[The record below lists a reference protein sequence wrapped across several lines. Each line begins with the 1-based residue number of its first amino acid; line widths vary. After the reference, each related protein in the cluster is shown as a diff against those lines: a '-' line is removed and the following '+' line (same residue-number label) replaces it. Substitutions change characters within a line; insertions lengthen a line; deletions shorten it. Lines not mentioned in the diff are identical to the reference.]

1 MKLSKEAAAICSALN
16 EFKLPRAIGHLSQ
29 NCFVA
34 WNESFQ
40 ERTGYAPEQ
49 LEEADLKDVV
59 VLFEPDSQVQE
70 TVHVPSPDVE
80 FVRCNIRCYGQ
91 EHFATGYAAR
101 RNDGFVLFM
110 IDVVNPTTGAIE
122 DARLFGREEERNRIM
137 KLFHDEVSPK
147 LLAAVFEVQR
157 AKEELDAKGL
167 KEGQAVSKAG
177 EKLIETIDAVISVL
191 DPDEPNPRSTSSE
204 QS

>member
-1 MKLSKEAAAICSALN
+1 
-16 EFKLPRAIGHLSQ
+16 
-29 NCFVA
+29 
-34 WNESFQ
+34 
-40 ERTGYAPEQ
+40 
-49 LEEADLKDVV
+49 
-59 VLFEPDSQVQE
+59 
-70 TVHVPSPDVE
+70 
-80 FVRCNIRCYGQ
+80 
-91 EHFATGYAAR
+91 
-101 RNDGFVLFM
+101 VLFM